1 MFISCRLDNC
11 NALLYDIA
19 DNQIQRLQSVQN
31 AAARLVTGSR
41 RSEHITP
48 VLRSLHWLYP
58 SVIESRSSWQR
69 LSTSAWTARPRRPD
83 WLLSTDWRP
92 SLRSEISGD
101 LDTPR
106 AAREIHIRRQIVC
119 CRKAKHLELTCLAP
133 AIRDPSLSSQ
143 GFRRLLKT
151 YLFGWRM
158 RR

>member
-1 MFISCRLDNC
+1 MPCCTALRTSRFNGCCQCRTP
-11 NALLYDIA
+11 
-19 DNQIQRLQSVQN
+19 RRGWS
-31 AAARLVTGSR
+31 LVLGDLSTSR
-41 RSEHITP
+41 RSCARYTG
-48 VLRSLHWLYP
+48 YP
-58 SVIESRSSWQR
+58 SVSESRSNWQR

-106 AAREIHIRRQIVC
+106 AAREIHIRRQIIC
-119 CRKAKHLELTCLAP
+119 CRTAKHLKLTCLVP